1 MHDGGWLRSV
11 ERLTARKPNR
21 TGTGIGEWELSA
33 EDSKPPRVS
42 SRAEVV
48 FGPVDQLS
56 STGRLAGLDYGT
68 VRIGIASCDPSQT
81 WVTPLDTYRRRSEKL
96 DRDFFVDLSEKED
109 LVGWVI
115 GLPIHCDGKESQK
128 SAEVRQFACWLAEIS
143 SLPYLFFD
151 ERFTTA
157 EARRLLSETNLSP
170 EKKKK
175 QLDRIAAHLILSHY
189 LTDRSRTASQNGALE
204 D

>member
-1 MHDGGWLRSV
+1 M
-11 ERLTARKPNR
+11 EK
-21 TGTGIGEWELSA
+21 GTRLSA
-33 EDSKPPRVS
+33 KDPKSIHHKGLPK
-42 SRAEVV
+42 VV
-48 FGPVDQLS
+48 FGPAETLP
-56 STGRLAGLDYGT
+56 STGRLAGLDYGS

-81 WVTPLDTYRRRSEKL
+81 WVTPWDTYQRRNERL
-96 DRDFFVDLSEKED
+96 DREFFVDLGEKEQ

-115 GLPIHCDGKESQK
+115 GLPLHCDGKESQK
-128 SAEVRQFACWLAEIS
+128 SQEVRLFACWLAEVT

-157 EARRLLSETNLSP
+157 EARRLLSGTDLSP

-175 QLDRIAAHLILSHY
+175 KLDGIAAHLILSHY
-189 LTDRSRTASQNGALE
+189 LSDCGRTASQNGALE